1 MEEKELRDLETIFT
15 QVEDPRV
22 ERTKLHRL
30 RDIII
35 LAICGV
41 ICGAEGWVEIEEFGL
56 AKQAWFTE
64 LLKLPNGIPSHDT
77 FGRVF
82 ALIDPKQ
89 FEASFFQWVQG
100 ISTTIKGVIAI
111 DGKTLRRSHDQAAG
125 KKALHVVSAW
135 ALENRLVLAQI
146 ATEEKSN
153 EITAI
158 PVLLR
163 QLALAGCIVTIDA
176 MGTQTK
182 IAAQIIEQEGEYA
195 LALKD
200 NQGNL
205 YDEVKATFTLAEKE
219 AFATGACE
227 SDRTV
232 EKAHGRLEI
241 REYWTI
247 SDPAILAYL
256 DPEQRWKGLRGIGM
270 VRAERRMEHE
280 ITRETRYF
288 LLSFSSVKTFAYAVR
303 GHWGIENSLHWVL
316 DVAFREDESRVR
328 QGHADENLAVLR
340 HISLNLLRQET
351 SSRVGIHAKRL
362 KAGWN
367 NEYLLRVLDG
377 VN

>member
-15 QVEDPRV
+15 QGEDPRM

-35 LAICGV
+35 LAICGM
-41 ICGAEGWVEIEEFGL
+41 ICGAEGWVEIEEFGK
-56 AKQAWFTE
+56 AKEAWFTD

-100 ISTTIKGVIAI
+100 ISTTVKGVIAI

-125 KKALHVVSAW
+125 KKALHLVSAW
-135 ALENRLVLAQI
+135 AVENRLVLAQI

-163 QLALAGCIVTIDA
+163 QLALAGCLVTIDA

-182 IAAQIIEQEGEYA
+182 IADQSIEQDGEYA

-200 NQGNL
+200 TQGNL
-205 YDEVKATFTLAEKE
+205 DEEVKATFALAEQERFAHVQSE
-219 AFATGACE
+219 AHH
-227 SDRTV
+227 TV
-232 EKAHGRLEI
+232 EKGHGRLEI
-241 REYWTI
+241 RTYWTI
-247 SDPAILAYL
+247 SDPDILAYL
-256 DPEQRWKGLRGIGM
+256 DPEKRWKGFRGIGM
-270 VRAERRMEHE
+270 VRAERRIEQK
-280 ITRETRYF
+280 ISLDTRYF
-288 LLSFSSVKTFAYAVR
+288 LLSFPSVNTFAYAVR

-316 DVAFREDESRVR
+316 DVACREDESRVR

-340 HISLNLLRQET
+340 PISLNLLRQEK

-362 KAGWN
+362 KAGWD
-367 NEYLLRVLDG
+367 NEYLQRVLDG